1 MESCLL
7 TCPKLQRSEV
17 PLITNKEEY
26 DHFMVALTERVFLPQ
41 ADRQFR
47 PRLVCCSVWLTL
59 SDSGEEG
66 VWRDYF
72 TNQTAPQVRED
83 FTNFFKWQ
91 WHHNPKNP
99 KKGTKRNMFI
109 LWVVKTSNSDLTWA
123 NGGEKENCLIVSPIW
138 ETMMDHSCA
147 GDPEHRVS
155 CACR

>member
-83 FTNFFKWQ
+83 LQTLLSGNAIIQKIQ
-91 WHHNPKNP
+91 
-99 KKGTKRNMFI
+99 KRNNKKHVHFM
-109 LWVVKTSNSDLTWA
+109 
-123 NGGEKENCLIVSPIW
+123 
-138 ETMMDHSCA
+138 SC
-147 GDPEHRVS
+147 
-155 CACR
+155 

>member
-26 DHFMVALTERVFLPQ
+26 DHFMVDLADRIFLPDHP
-41 ADRQFR
+41 DRHFR

-83 FTNFFKWQ
+83 LQTFLNGNGIIIQKIQ
-91 WHHNPKNP
+91 
-99 KKGTKRNMFI
+99 KRN
-109 LWVVKTSNSDLTWA
+109 
-123 NGGEKENCLIVSPIW
+123 EKKHVHF
-138 ETMMDHSCA
+138 MSC
-147 GDPEHRVS
+147 
-155 CACR
+155 